1 MVFCIRAPLTRSSS
15 WLIRSVRRD
24 MADVPTT
31 EELLECLR
39 RSGYLLESR
48 LVAVL
53 QGLDHFVEPNS
64 SYLDKATG
72 VSREID
78 IIAELHRYDRSRAEA
93 RVCVKT
99 TLIIEAV
106 NNPLP
111 AVLLTPVPFTPNTSD
126 DDFIPFCITPAA
138 ECLNH
143 PFANEVHLPVEK
155 AKTRDAVFSQ
165 FCGFTK
171 KKSGGD
177 LMALHPE
184 DLYGSLRKAAE
195 CALTLRDQ
203 SANWMDASEDGYCRI
218 FQWRP
223 AVVLGGDLY
232 VFEED
237 KLRSVRHAHL
247 LFNFHFEGTARSVLI
262 DILTERELPA
272 LATRIA
278 QEDNELEARLYE
290 LTRSMLHCAERSASP
305 NGGPAAQSGG
315 LGASKGP
322 PSVS

>member
-1 MVFCIRAPLTRSSS
+1 
-15 WLIRSVRRD
+15 
-24 MADVPTT
+24 MADGPTT

-39 RSGYLLESR
+39 RSGYLLEGR

-53 QGLDHFVEPNS
+53 QALGHFVEPNS

-78 IIAELHRYDRSRAEA
+78 IIAELYRYDSERAKA
-93 RVCVKT
+93 RVCVKS
-99 TLIIEAV
+99 TLIFEAV

-111 AVLLTPVPFTPNTSD
+111 AVLLTAVPFSPNTSD
-126 DDFIPFCITPAA
+126 DDFIPFCITPSADS
-138 ECLNH
+138 LNH
-143 PFANEVHLPVEK
+143 PFANQVHLPEEK
-155 AKTRDAVFSQ
+155 AKARGAVFSQ

-171 KKSGGD
+171 KKSGGE

-203 SANWMDASEDGYCRI
+203 SASWLDASEDGFCRI

-272 LATRIA
+272 LATRIVR
-278 QEDNELEARLYE
+278 EDDELEGRLYE
-290 LTRSMLHCAERSASP
+290 LIRSMLKGTERSASP
-305 NGGPAAQSGG
+305 NSGPATKSGG
-315 LGASKGP
+315 SGASKGR